1 MYDTKRLELFIN
13 VRFLNLHGLHRRM
26 GWALMT
32 PRYKLIHLRRCSLY
46 GGLDIAIP
54 GVSHPAAQAQ
64 SKRFFLRALAEEYPL
79 NPALYP

>member
-13 VRFLNLHGLHRRM
+13 VRFLNLQGLHRRM

-32 PRYKLIHLRRCSLY
+32 PRYKLIHLRGCSLY
-46 GGLDIAIP
+46 GGFDIPIP
-54 GVSHPAAQAQ
+54 GVPHPAAQAQ
-64 SKRFFLRALAEEYPL
+64 SKGFFLRALAEEYAL